1 MTSSHLYVLLNRLY
15 VSVCSNESLNHQYR
29 HYLQLVESLELL
41 WAEQWFQF
49 LDFVQVTNNDPNI
62 DQQQYQVPLNQ
73 DIHDFGMVTTKPAKK
88 RFFSR
93 IKSVSF
99 CLQLSVY
106 KIPQRCQWPDVS
118 LHMHLARCRVF
129 LAVESSSTNGG
140 IMRST
145 ISSLQLR
152 VCICQTYQPK
162 NLTKIIFHKTKR
174 NDFKLDFLSAAKQ
187 MPAKINKR
195 IDK

>member
-93 IKSVSF
+93 IKSVIF
-99 CLQLSVY
+99 CLQLSV
-106 KIPQRCQWPDVS
+106 VNT
-118 LHMHLARCRVF
+118 
-129 LAVESSSTNGG
+129 STLPVTGCFITYAFGTVPG
-140 IMRST
+140 ISCCGIIINEWWNNAFNNKLITTTGLYLPNLST
-145 ISSLQLR
+145 KKPNENNIS
-152 VCICQTYQPK
+152 
-162 NLTKIIFHKTKR
+162 
-174 NDFKLDFLSAAKQ
+174 
-187 MPAKINKR
+187 
-195 IDK
+195 